1 MSHQADQFERMAG
14 ERIARAFGQG
24 PAVPAAVDRAVLG
37 AMVAQTRWHGSWRGL
52 AAAAVIGL
60 AAGGAAWM
68 AVRPAHRPDMVDVL
82 RAARA
87 GAPEAQLRAMA
98 AGAVRIGGGS

>member
-1 MSHQADQFERMAG
+1 MSHPTDQFERMTG

-24 PAVPAAVDRAVLG
+24 PAVSAALDRAVLG
-37 AMVAQTRWHGSWRGL
+37 AMAAQTRRRGAWRGI
-52 AAAAVIGL
+52 AAAAAIGL
-60 AAGGAAWM
+60 IAGGAAWM
-68 AVRPAHRPDMVDVL
+68 AVRPVHRRDMVDVL

-87 GAPEAQLRAMA
+87 GAPEAEVRAMA